1 MKRPRLL
8 RMEPPGPN
16 QWMLFFAALTWSAV
30 LGLEPPAW
38 PPWVALIVA
47 TPWFLWPLPGTS
59 LVRLVAFPGAM
70 ALHMA
75 MSPPLGAPDL
85 AGVLF
90 LYIAMIGFSLSRPPA
105 PSVDFRPVVPRGEL
119 RSSVPVVFL
128 AWGVG
133 LVLLTW
139 WAGARA
145 AWILG
150 AAIFCAAHYESWR
163 RLARV
168 GRSIGG
174 PLATLVLGTLLLAGF
189 AAAWSLG
196 GDGIRSAAVA
206 VLVAWTFGVGRVKSR
221 PAPPKVR

>member
-16 QWMLFFAALTWSAV
+16 QWMLLLAALTWSAV
-30 LGLEPPAW
+30 LGLDPPAW
-38 PPWVALIVA
+38 PPWAALVAA
-47 TPWFLWPLPGTS
+47 TPWLLWPLPGAS

-70 ALHMA
+70 GLHMA
-75 MSPPLGAPDL
+75 MSPPLGLPDL

-90 LYIAMIGFSLSRPPA
+90 LFIATIGFSLARPPA
-105 PSVDFRPVVPRGEL
+105 PSVDFQPVGPRGEL
-119 RSSVPVVFL
+119 RGYVPAAFL
-128 AWGVG
+128 AWSVG

-139 WAGARA
+139 WSGARA

-168 GRSIGG
+168 GRPVGG
-174 PLATLVLGTLLLAGF
+174 PLATLVLGTLILAAF

-206 VLVAWTFGVGRVKSR
+206 VLVVWTFGVGRVRAR
-221 PAPPKVR
+221 PVPAKVR